1 MTEEQYRLLCSE
13 CDSLLQQNNET
24 IAIPWLHVQREHP
37 ESLKPY
43 EVIFTSKRLS
53 SIQFE
58 LRIMRRLFTYLGA
71 QVARLIVSFFKRPQA
86 INNYQNLSNIDV
98 LFISHLVNKSQLD
111 MTEDFYF
118 GQIPALCRG
127 AGFNTAVVLIDHTQL
142 SSKNETLQFDCKYP
156 VILLP
161 KRSAVKM
168 ELSVF
173 RETVRLL
180 SMVSG
185 LKATTDLGKRIIRFA
200 MVEALSGQTCQT
212 IRLKYQLD
220 DILKC
225 AAPKK
230 LIFTWE
236 GHAWERLLVA
246 LTKKNPRSIESIG
259 YQHAILSRL
268 QHAACRPLGGAY
280 DPDRIWTAGLAGKI
294 RLLRSTLCPSLGI
307 SVVGSNRAHADKNH
321 ARVEHTEHHDVAPT
335 ILVIPEGL
343 LSECAVL
350 LSFSLECAKKH
361 TNAQFIWRLHP
372 SIDFGIL
379 LSLLPELR
387 DRPQSI
393 RLSTATLEA
402 DIDHATHVLYRGS
415 TAVIKAAAKGLQPI
429 YLHQHGELKIDP
441 LYALDKWKATVRSV
455 DEFITEITKK
465 STSTAP
471 KERHDAMAYVQDFFV
486 PIADADILSCLETPI
501 RHTQ

>member
-1 MTEEQYRLLCSE
+1 MTEEQYRLLCNE
-13 CDSLLQQNNET
+13 CDSLLHEENEL
-24 IAIPWLHVQREHP
+24 IAIPWLHVPREHP

-43 EVIFTSKRLS
+43 EELFTSKRLS

-58 LRIMRRLFTYLGA
+58 LRIMRRLFTHLGA
-71 QVARLIVSFFKRPQA
+71 QVARLFVSSFKRPQA
-86 INNYQNLSNIDV
+86 INNYQNLSNLDV
-98 LFISHLVNKSQLD
+98 LFVSHLVNKSQLD

-118 GQIPALCRG
+118 GQIPALCQG

-142 SSKNETLQFDCKYP
+142 SSKNEALHFDSKYP

-161 KRSAVKM
+161 KRSTVKM
-168 ELSVF
+168 ELSIF
-173 RETVRLL
+173 RDTMRLL
-180 SMVSG
+180 SMVSD
-185 LKATTDLGKRIIRFA
+185 LKATTELGKRIIRFA

-220 DILKC
+220 NTLKC
-225 AAPKK
+225 AAPKQ

-236 GHAWERLLVA
+236 GHAWERLLAA
-246 LTKKNPRSIESIG
+246 LTKKTPRAIESIG

-294 RLLRSTLCPSLGI
+294 RLLKSTLCPSLGI
-307 SVVGSNRAHADKNH
+307 SVVGSNRAHTDKNH
-321 ARVEHTEHHDVAPT
+321 ASVEHTENHDVAPT

-343 LSECAVL
+343 LSECALL
-350 LSFSLECAKKH
+350 LSFTLECAKKY
-361 TNAQFIWRLHP
+361 TGTQFIWRLHP
-372 SIDFGIL
+372 SIDFENL
-379 LSLLPELR
+379 LTQLPELR

-402 DIDHATHVLYRGS
+402 DIDQATHVLYRGS
-415 TAVIKAAAKGLQPI
+415 TAVIKAVAKGLQPI

-441 LYALDKWKATVRSV
+441 LYGLEKWKATVCTT
-455 DEFITEITKK
+455 DEFITEMTKK
-465 STSTAP
+465 STSMIP
-471 KERHDAMAYVQDFFV
+471 EERHDAMAYVQDFFV
-486 PIADADILSCLETPI
+486 PMADADILSCLKDPT